1 MYVRIPD
8 ARKQNGLAGF
18 GTTIKRVIN
27 GAKAAAP
34 VAVAPVNPATV
45 QYTTTSGWAKRPI
58 VTQGNIVSTGNIV
71 GSGPKYTPVID
82 PALLNRGVMLPEILN
97 NLSREELT
105 RLRDQELI
113 LQQEKESGGGV
124 STELEAKAAQNDA
137 VSRAVESGGGSTIVS
152 TTTQK
157 AGKDYLPLILAAA
170 MAYFLA

>member
-58 VTQGNIVSTGNIV
+58 VTQGNIV